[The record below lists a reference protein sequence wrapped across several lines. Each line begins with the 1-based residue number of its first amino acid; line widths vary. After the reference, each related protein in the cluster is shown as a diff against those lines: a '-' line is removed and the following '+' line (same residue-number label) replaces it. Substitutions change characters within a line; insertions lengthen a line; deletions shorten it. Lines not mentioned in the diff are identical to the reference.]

1 MSKLAV
7 ASGASGPTRSVA
19 HTPEL
24 QSPDQLAYGVFP
36 GTTSLTV
43 PPLEVDGPL
52 LVTTRWWFRSVP
64 ATTVRGA
71 LLSFAWSACVC
82 TVVHALS
89 LHDALPILSSA
100 AVVALT
106 VAVS

>member
-7 ASGASGPTRSVA
+7 ASGASSPNGQMT
-19 HTPEL
+19 EL
-24 QSPDQLAYGVFP
+24 PALIHPAARTHLVCA

-52 LVTTRWWFRSVP
+52 LVTTRWKVRSVP
-64 ATTVRGA
+64 ATTVSGA
-71 LLSFAWSACVC
+71 LLAIARSACVC
-82 TVVHALS
+82 TVLLVVLLVSLAHSLS
-89 LHDALPILSSA
+89 LHDALPIS
-100 AVVALT
+100 